1 MRDEII
7 DLLRETFYLHSEEIV
22 ETTPLES
29 FIADS
34 MDAVEMIAVLGS
46 TYSIRVE
53 PASLDGIQTVADVIA
68 FVERSSP
75 AATGSPLES
84 F

>member
-1 MRDEII
+1 MREEII
-7 DLLRETFYLHSEEIV
+7 ELLRETFYLQGDEII
-22 ETTPLES
+22 ETTPLEN

-53 PASLDGIQTVADVIA
+53 PASLEGIQTVADVID

-75 AATGSPLES
+75 SATARPLES